1 PKSNP
6 WEPFDDREGFE
17 LAEFFFTDAKMSK
30 RRITRLQKLWAARHG
45 GDSPYLDASH
55 MYKVIDSAR
64 LGDVKWDCFDVD
76 YRGEKPPGTVP
87 DWMSKK
93 YEVWYRNPLEV
104 ARQMLSNKDFDKEID
119 YSAKR
124 VFKDGIR
131 QWQDFMS
138 GNWAWEQST
147 IIAKDPETHGAM
159 FIPII
164 LGSDKTTVSVGTG
177 DNEFYP
183 LYMMLGN
190 HHNAVRHAHR
200 NAVALIG
207 FLAIPKTTRQ
217 YKDSVQFRKFR
228 QQLFHVSLARILK
241 SLKPGMTKP
250 EITSCTDGN
259 FRRAIYGLAS
269 YIADYPEQALLAC
282 IVQGWC
288 PKCLA
293 KSSELGADGPW
304 PPRRCEHV
312 EELIKSFGLGTLW
325 DKYGI

>member
-1 PKSNP
+1 PSSERSKSNL

-17 LAEFFFTDAKMSK
+17 LAEFFFANAKMSK

-64 LGDVKWDCFDVD
+64 LGDVKWDCFD
-76 YRGEKPPGTVP
+76 KPPGTVP
-87 DWMSKK
+87 DWMSKT

-104 ARQMLSNKDFDKEID
+104 ARQMLSNKDFDQEID

-138 GNWAWEQST
+138 GDWAWEQST

-190 HHNAVRHAHR
+190 HHNAMRRAHR
-200 NAVALIG
+200 NTVALIG
-207 FLAIPKTTRQ
+207 FLA
-217 YKDSVQFRKFR
+217 
-228 QQLFHVSLARILK
+228 LFHISLARILK

-250 EITSCTDGN
+250 EVTSCADGH
-259 FRRAIYGLAS
+259 FWRAIYGLAL
-269 YIADYPEQALLAC
+269 YIADYPKQALLAC

-288 PKCLA
+288 PNRCLV

-304 PPRRCEHV
+304 LPRKCEHI

-325 DKYGI
+325 DKY